1 VISAE
6 ETLLFQESI
15 IQAKGF
21 ENNNNQTYLLADNKE
36 IIDALGKS
44 EAAREQ
50 KKQAL
55 NNILLDAEEDW
66 EVVDKRKKNKQNKEK
81 EKATATVFKVSEIK
95 EEPKPAPRKQEDS
108 IDIVEKLK
116 MNNPYFQNK
125 DASKPN
131 GIETL
136 LTNNKFEVVVKKKK
150 KKDDGK
156 SKPPGNFI
164 IIIFVIVVN

>member
-1 VISAE
+1 MISAE

-66 EVVDKRKKNKQNKEK
+66 
-81 EKATATVFKVSEIK
+81 
-95 EEPKPAPRKQEDS
+95 
-108 IDIVEKLK
+108 
-116 MNNPYFQNK
+116 
-125 DASKPN
+125 
-131 GIETL
+131 
-136 LTNNKFEVVVKKKK
+136 
-150 KKDDGK
+150 
-156 SKPPGNFI
+156 
-164 IIIFVIVVN
+164 